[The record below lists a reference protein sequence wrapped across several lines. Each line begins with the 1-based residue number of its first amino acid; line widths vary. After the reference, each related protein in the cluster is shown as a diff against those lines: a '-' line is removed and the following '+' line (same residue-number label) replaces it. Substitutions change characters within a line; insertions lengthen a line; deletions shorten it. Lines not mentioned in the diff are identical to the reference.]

1 MRILVTGGAG
11 FIGSHVVEEFLRQ
24 GHEVRILDAL
34 LPHAHNGSPPEVP
47 AGVEFRR
54 GNLRDA
60 GTVASALQ
68 GIDVVSHQA
77 AMVGRGREILDAPQF
92 AENNDLATA
101 VLLAQMTHHGVSS
114 LVLGSSVVLYGEA
127 RYSCPDHGRIF
138 PGPRAVADL
147 DAGRFDPLCPE
158 CGAPLV
164 PTALDETDHPDPRN
178 VYAATKLGQEL
189 LVQAWARETG
199 GKAVVLRYHNV
210 YGPRMPHDSSYS
222 GVASAFLLAVRQ
234 GVAPEV
240 FEDGRPTRDFVHVR
254 DIANANAV
262 ALLADVKGFRAFNVA
277 TGKPRTIGQMAHA
290 LAAATAGPAPIVS
303 GRYRLGDVRHIF
315 ASPMRIMRELGWSP
329 SVDFEEGVRELAK
342 SPRSDAPTPS

>member
-11 FIGSHVVEEFLRQ
+11 FIGSHIVEELQRQ
-24 GHEVRILDAL
+24 GHEVRVLDAL
-34 LPHAHNGSPPEVP
+34 LPHAHNGSPPTMP

-54 GNLRDA
+54 GNLRDED
-60 GTVASALQ
+60 TVASALE

-92 AENNDLATA
+92 AYNNDVATA
-101 VLLAQMTHHGVSS
+101 VLLAQMTRHDISS

-127 RYSCPDHGRIF
+127 RYSCADHGRVL

-158 CGAPLV
+158 CTAPLV
-164 PTALDETDHPDPRN
+164 PAALDEYDNPDPRN

-189 LVQAWARETG
+189 LVQTWARETG
-199 GKAVVLRYHNV
+199 GDAVVLRYHNV
-210 YGPRMPHDSSYS
+210 YGPRMPQNSSYS
-222 GVASAFLLAVRQ
+222 GVASAFLAAVRK

-254 DIANANAV
+254 DIATANAV
-262 ALLADVKGFRAFNVA
+262 ALRADVKGFRTFNVA
-277 TGKPRTIGQMAHA
+277 TGQPRTIGQ
-290 LAAATAGPAPIVS
+290 
-303 GRYRLGDVRHIF
+303 
-315 ASPMRIMRELGWSP
+315 
-329 SVDFEEGVRELAK
+329 
-342 SPRSDAPTPS
+342 

>member
-11 FIGSHVVEEFLRQ
+11 FIGSHVVEEFQRQ
-24 GHEVRILDAL
+24 GHEVRVLDAL
-34 LPHAHNGSPPEVP
+34 LPHAHNGSPPTIP

-60 GTVASALQ
+60 DTVASALR

-77 AMVGRGREILDAPQF
+77 AMVGRGREILDGPRF

-101 VLLAQMTHHGVSS
+101 VLLAEMTRQGVSS
-114 LVLGSSVVLYGEA
+114 LVHGSSVVLYGEA

-158 CGAPLV
+158 CRSPLV
-164 PTALDETDHPDPRN
+164 ASALDETDHPDPRN

-189 LVQAWARETG
+189 LVQAWIRETG
-199 GKAVVLRYHNV
+199 GKAIVLRYHNV
-210 YGPRMPHDSSYS
+210 YGPRMPHNSSYS
-222 GVASAFLLAVRQ
+222 GVASAFLAAVRR
-234 GVAPEV
+234 GIAPEI

-254 DIANANAV
+254 DIAIANAM
-262 ALLADVKGFRAFNVA
+262 ALHADVKGFRTFNVA
-277 TGKPRTIGQMAHA
+277 TGEPRTIGQVANA
-290 LAAATAGPAPIVS
+290 LASAAAGPAPVVS

-315 ASPMRIMRELGWSP
+315 ASPERIKRELGWSP
-329 SVDFEEGVRELAK
+329 SVDFEEGIGELAK
-342 SPRSDAPTPS
+342 SPLSNVPTPT